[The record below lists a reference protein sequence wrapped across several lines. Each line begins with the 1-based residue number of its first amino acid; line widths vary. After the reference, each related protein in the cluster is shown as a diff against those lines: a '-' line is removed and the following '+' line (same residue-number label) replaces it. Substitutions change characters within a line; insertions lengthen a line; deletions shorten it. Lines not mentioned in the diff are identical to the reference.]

1 MNAIVIAPA
10 RRGAFL
16 PDPAEICQWQAKR
29 PRALALARTPQ
40 GPQPWPKTKDP
51 VMHLRPALFAA
62 AALAVLASPPAQAQ
76 KIADQATFDVSVRGI
91 TAGTLSFAGI
101 QDGVGYAVQGRLAS
115 SGFAAFVKQVRYDG
129 AARGQLRDGSYVPSS
144 YTEKADTGRRQSES
158 VMAYVGGVPQ
168 VKEYKPARKPKKS
181 DLDPASQ
188 AGTVDP
194 LTAMYATLRDVE
206 AGLECALSLKLFDG
220 RRASAVTLSDRR
232 TEGGRVLCTGEYRRV
247 AGFSDEDMAEKT
259 RFPFTLAYE
268 PTGNGRMR
276 VVEITADTL
285 FGPAR
290 MTRR

>member
-1 MNAIVIAPA
+1 M
-10 RRGAFL
+10 
-16 PDPAEICQWQAKR
+16 
-29 PRALALARTPQ
+29 
-40 GPQPWPKTKDP
+40 
-51 VMHLRPALFAA
+51 MHPRPALLAAATA
-62 AALAVLASPPAQAQ
+62 AALAVLTTQPARAD

-101 QDGVGYAVQGRLAS
+101 QDGAGYAVQGKLAS
-115 SGFAAFVKQVRYDG
+115 SGFAAFLKQVRYEG
-129 AARGQLRDGSYVPSS
+129 SARGQVRDGGYVPSS

-168 VKEYKPARKPKKS
+168 VKQYKPARKPRKS
-181 DLDPASQ
+181 DLDPATQ
-188 AGTVDP
+188 AGSVDP

-206 AGLECALSLKLFDG
+206 AGMECALSLNLFDG

-232 TEGGRVLCTGEYRRV
+232 TEGDRVLCTGEYRRV

-268 PTGNGRMR
+268 PADNGRMR

-290 MTRR
+290 MIRR